1 MQLCRSI
8 PMMNTLLKMWH
19 YILRQLTSLSLWP
32 SPPMSINGYLWI
44 VDEAWWNVWG
54 GGGEGGGGGNL
65 MMGWHLIQEVVAIPL
80 VASCRANWNKLW
92 LNSPSWLKY
101 RLCLLLPEK
110 DCGQWQNSCFDKLG
124 DGLSLLLWHVQI
136 FNHTGLRNNVIDKVG
151 FYF

>member
-8 PMMNTLLKMWH
+8 PMMNAFLKMWH

-32 SPPMSINGYLWI
+32 SPPMSINEYLWI

-54 GGGEGGGGGNL
+54 GGEGGGGSNL

-101 RLCLLLPEK
+101 RLHLLLPEK

-124 DGLSLLLWHVQI
+124 DGLSLLLRHVQI
-136 FNHTGLRNNVIDKVG
+136 FNHTGLRNNVIDKVR

>member
-8 PMMNTLLKMWH
+8 PMMNTFLKMWH
-19 YILRQLTSLSLWP
+19 YIHRQLTSLSLWP

-54 GGGEGGGGGNL
+54 GGGEGGGGNL

-124 DGLSLLLWHVQI
+124 DGLSLLLRHGQI
-136 FNHTGLRNNVIDKVG
+136 FNHTGLRNNVIDKVR